1 MMMFSLL
8 PSCYDEIIRTFK
20 EEFEM
25 KKNAG
30 ALLLVLA
37 LLLGLLA
44 GCGGA
49 QSAAEPE
56 SAQVQSAAEEASAAQ
71 APAVP
76 EPAGESP
83 DEEISAEEAS
93 VAEEPAEP
101 EDPMA
106 KYITPDDIEERIAGR
121 PGLSLPLTEGASLS
135 FWTGSPPMDATI
147 SGWSDST
154 ANQEIEKRTG
164 VHVEFIEVAP
174 PAQSEAINLMLTSG
188 DYPDIINYALTGIF
202 TVPYLIENEIVVDL
216 QDMMAEHAPSY
227 SALMEADPALYL
239 ATVSDEGE
247 IGGLCGYEYNSFFTT
262 GALVRGDW
270 LSDIGMTPEELV
282 TIDDYYQYLTG
293 VKAQGLCEYPMPL
306 RYDAAISGSPFL
318 NAMGGVA
325 GAPANASAQNFYYLE
340 DDETLVYSFTT
351 DAYREYLTLM
361 AQWYQEGIITRD
373 LLNSDMLQSSA
384 IAGGSYGIMW
394 QDCQF
399 MDMWIAAGQVNDPD
413 YSLVGVKEPVLE
425 EGQTLGNGMITNL
438 TISLIISTACR
449 DPELALEW
457 LDYHF
462 SEEGSI
468 LSQYGLEGEG
478 LAYDEEGKPCYS
490 ELIYDNPDGLSFDNA
505 LNTYA
510 VNINMYAQNKA
521 SLRASYEPIKQEAL
535 NAWNGT
541 REVTKSSFTKLFT
554 LNSEETETVRT
565 YYTDIATYAAET
577 IGKFLVGE
585 LSIEEEWDNYVA
597 TIESM
602 NIGEVTEAYRSAGE
616 RYFARIP

>member
-1 MMMFSLL
+1 
-8 PSCYDEIIRTFK
+8 
-20 EEFEM
+20 M
-25 KKNAG
+25 KKRIG
-30 ALLLVLA
+30 ILLLVLA
-37 LLLGLLA
+37 MLMGLLA
-44 GCGGA
+44 GCGGTEA
-49 QSAAEPE
+49 PASAADSE
-56 SAQVQSAAEEASAAQ
+56 QGQSAAEEVSVAEE
-71 APAVP
+71 PAKP
-76 EPAGESP
+76 EPSEELPA
-83 DEEISAEEAS
+83 EEISAEEGAS
-93 VAEEPAEP
+93 EEEPAEP

-106 KYITPDDIEERIAGR
+106 RYITPDNIEELIAGR
-121 PGLSLPLTEGASLS
+121 PGLSLPLTEGATFS

-164 VHVEFIEVAP
+164 VHIDFIEVAP
-174 PAQSEAINLMLTSG
+174 PAQSEAINLMFTSG
-188 DYPDIINYALTGIF
+188 DYPDIINYSLTGIL
-202 TVPYLIENEIVVDL
+202 TVPYMIENEIIVDL
-216 QDMMAEHAPSY
+216 QDMMEEHAPSY
-227 SALMEADPALYL
+227 SALMEVDPALYL
-239 ATVSDEGE
+239 ATVSDGGE

-282 TIDDYYQYLTG
+282 TIDDYYRYLTG
-293 VKAQGLCEYPMPL
+293 IKAQGLCEYPMPM
-306 RYDAAISGSPFL
+306 RYDASISGSPFL
-318 NAMGGVA
+318 NAMGGVS
-325 GAPANASAQNFYYLE
+325 GAPSNASAQNFYYLE
-340 DDETLVYSFTT
+340 DNETLVYSFIT
-351 DAYREYLTLM
+351 DPYKEYLSLM

-373 LLNSDMLQSSA
+373 LLNSDMLDSSA

-413 YSLVGVKEPVLE
+413 YSLVGVQEPVLE

-438 TISLIISTACR
+438 TISLIISTACD

-478 LAYDEEGKPCYS
+478 LAYDENGKPCYS
-490 ELIYDNPDGLSFDNA
+490 ELIYNNPDGLSFDNA

-521 SLRASYEPIKQEAL
+521 SLRASYEPIKQDAL

-554 LNSEETETVRT
+554 LNTEETETVQT
-565 YYTDIATYAAET
+565 YYTDIATYASET

-585 LSIEEEWDNYVA
+585 LSIDAEWDNFVS

-602 NIGEVTEAYRSAGE
+602 NIDEVTAAYRSAGE
-616 RYFARIP
+616 RYFSRIG